1 MIGIKSRIIEALNDG
16 KSVAVQYRDVT
27 EYMDLDTG
35 HKKIYLENVN
45 PAKEVATEILLKFS
59 TASRNTIYK
68 KYTTNEIIQEIRKKT
83 KNRNILLVFNDL
95 QQASKSSVRVL
106 LDIMENLQ
114 ILCSIRGGTK
124 KHQSRLLKKL
134 VILKDP
140 EDEVIDI
147 TVPIVILAGSIA
159 FMAYLKVALSL
170 FGFMTHIV
178 LASIWFGA
186 IVARTLLWIK
196 K

>member
-1 MIGIKSRIIEALNDG
+1 MVENKILDALNDG
-16 KSVAVQYRDVT
+16 ESVAVHHKDIE
-27 EYMDLDTG
+27 EYLDLETC
-35 HKKIYLENVN
+35 HEKIYLRNIN
-45 PAKEVATEILLKFS
+45 PAKEVAAEILSELS

-68 KYTTNEIIQEIRKKT
+68 KYTTNEIVQEIRKKT

-106 LDIMENLQ
+106 LDIMETLQ

-140 EDEVIDI
+140 GDEVIDI
-147 TVPIVILAGSIA
+147 TLPMVIFAGSVAFMVYLKIA
-159 FMAYLKVALSL
+159 LSLSGFMAY
-170 FGFMTHIV
+170 IV
-178 LASIWFGA
+178 LASIWFGT
-186 IVARTLLWIK
+186 IIARTLLWIK

>member
-1 MIGIKSRIIEALNDG
+1 VIVIEDRIIDALNDG
-16 KSVAVQYRDVT
+16 KSVAVQYSDVN
-27 EYMDLDTG
+27 EYMELDTG
-35 HKKIYLENVN
+35 HEKIYLENVN
-45 PAKEVATEILLKFS
+45 PAKEVATEILMEFS

-68 KYTTNEIIQEIRKKT
+68 KYTTNEIVQEIRKKT

-106 LDIMENLQ
+106 LDIMETLQ

-140 EDEVIDI
+140 GDEVIDI
-147 TVPIVILAGSIA
+147 TLPMVIFAGSIA
-159 FMAYLKVALSL
+159 FMVYLKIALSL
-170 FGFMTHIV
+170 SGFMVHIV
-178 LASIWFGA
+178 LASIWFGT
-186 IVARTLLWIK
+186 IIARTLLWIK
-196 K
+196 E

>member
-1 MIGIKSRIIEALNDG
+1 MIENRITDALNEG
-16 KSVAVQYRDVT
+16 KSVAVHYKDVG
-27 EYMDLDTG
+27 EYMELDTG

-45 PAKEVATEILLKFS
+45 PAKEVAAEILSEFS

-68 KYTTNEIIQEIRKKT
+68 KYTTNEIVQEIRKKT

-95 QQASKSSVRVL
+95 QQTSKSSVRVF

-124 KHQSRLLKKL
+124 KHHNRLLKKL
-134 VILKDP
+134 VIMKDP

-147 TVPIVILAGSIA
+147 TLPIVIFAGSIA
-159 FMAYLKVALSL
+159 FMVYLKIALSL
-170 FGFMTHIV
+170 SGFMAYIV
-178 LASIWFGA
+178 LASIWFGT
-186 IVARTLLWIK
+186 IIARTLLWIK

>member
-1 MIGIKSRIIEALNDG
+1 MIVIEDRIIDALNDG
-16 KSVAVQYRDVT
+16 KSVAVQYRDVN
-27 EYMDLDTG
+27 EYMELDTG
-35 HKKIYLENVN
+35 HEKIYLENVN
-45 PAKEVATEILLKFS
+45 PAKEVATEILMEFS

-68 KYTTNEIIQEIRKKT
+68 KYTTNEIVQEIRKKT

-106 LDIMENLQ
+106 LDIMETLQ

-140 EDEVIDI
+140 GDEVIDI
-147 TVPIVILAGSIA
+147 TLPMVIFAGSVAFMVYLKIA
-159 FMAYLKVALSL
+159 LSLSGFMAY
-170 FGFMTHIV
+170 IV
-178 LASIWFGA
+178 LASIWFGT
-186 IVARTLLWIK
+186 IIARTLLWIK